1 MQSYTN
7 YLYYNYTNNIG
18 HFQEIIDN
26 LIKGRLLPENMN
38 EQIHNKMKEWFG
50 PDWLF
55 VFGYN
60 VCDKNY
66 SKPQIHKSD
75 PIYKFI
81 TVSFLENNEDD
92 DAYDLFV
99 EEARAFLINTVVKLF
114 SHDNVRLSVYGDI
127 TQYKFCITDY
137 FEVFQNNL
145 NELTIYIGQGSY
157 TLFNKDFSYSTYG
170 DHLDLTLNKH
180 EIEAHN
186 FQFTNNYYAKIKRF
200 GINGDIDELEYFGNS
215 CKKSM
220 TAVLNEREY
229 DLNTFLE
236 YTNNKEE
243 LIVKEHVT
251 IYKVDTEGNVLM
263 DTPLID
269 KEIVRR
275 DHE

>member
-1 MQSYTN
+1 M
-7 YLYYNYTNNIG
+7 
-18 HFQEIIDN
+18 
-26 LIKGRLLPENMN
+26 
-38 EQIHNKMKEWFG
+38 
-50 PDWLF
+50 
-55 VFGYN
+55 
-60 VCDKNY
+60 C
-66 SKPQIHKSD
+66 
-75 PIYKFI
+75 
-81 TVSFLENNEDD
+81 
-92 DAYDLFV
+92 
-99 EEARAFLINTVVKLF
+99 EE
-114 SHDNVRLSVYGDI
+114 
-127 TQYKFCITDY
+127 
-137 FEVFQNNL
+137 
-145 NELTIYIGQGSY
+145 
-157 TLFNKDFSYSTYG
+157 
-170 DHLDLTLNKH
+170 
-180 EIEAHN
+180 
-186 FQFTNNYYAKIKRF
+186 IKRF